1 MTGVQARRRWVLSA
15 FGVYA
20 LALFTAT
27 HIPRLTIPLPGR
39 PDLFVH
45 AAVFGAW
52 TALLIACAFF
62 GPALSRRNVLW
73 CVVIATGYS
82 ALDEGLQAIPALH
95 RTAAW
100 DDWGANMIGV
110 VGVGAAALLAG
121 MARGRAA
128 PPPTIA
134 PEIEP

>member
-1 MTGVQARRRWVLSA
+1 MFPA
-15 FGVYA
+15 FAVYA

-27 HIPRLTIPLPGR
+27 HTPRLTIPLPGR

-45 AAVFGAW
+45 AAVFGTW
-52 TALLIACAFF
+52 TGLLIACAFF
-62 GPALSRRNVLW
+62 GPVLSARNTLW
-73 CVVIATGYS
+73 CVLIATGYS

-110 VGVGAAALLAG
+110 VGAGAAALVAG
-121 MARGRAA
+121 VVRARAVT
-128 PPPTIA
+128 PPTIA
-134 PEIEP
+134 PETEP